1 MLIATHKNSFVW
13 RDTTPVG
20 QFAITIPLASY
31 VAKNIAGSRH
41 ICCYSVMWRWGG
53 FWALHKGNVNGG
65 IRRGRRTAVQHGGI
79 MKRAS
84 IFFIEV
90 LQPRGIWRKEKL
102 SEGICQSRSRLNL
115 AELCRSGRQ
124 MVLAQHRPLRGL
136 AFWDAAKTWKQQKNN
151 KKLNCWLM

>member
-1 MLIATHKNSFVW
+1 
-13 RDTTPVG
+13 
-20 QFAITIPLASY
+20 
-31 VAKNIAGSRH
+31 
-41 ICCYSVMWRWGG
+41 MWRWGG

-65 IRRGRRTAVQHGGI
+65 IRRGRRTAVQHRGV

-124 MVLAQHRPLRGL
+124 MMLAQHWPLRGL
-136 AFWDAAKTWKQQKNN
+136 TFWDAAKTWKQKNKQTKNWIVDWCKIRTKMTSWGKGKFGKFHHVPKIKLLWGIICLTLN
-151 KKLNCWLM
+151 KILW